1 MVRRKIQHMK
11 KVHFISIGGSAMHNL
26 AMALADKGY
35 LITGS
40 DDEIVDPARTHLV
53 ARGLLPKKEGWDLEN
68 ITPALDAV
76 IIGMHARADNPELAR
91 AKELSIPIYSYPEY
105 IFEQS
110 KDKYRVVIGGSHGKT
125 TTTAMIMHVLKHSG
139 VTFDY
144 LIGASV
150 PGFDLTVK
158 LSSEATVMLI
168 EGDEYPSSPIDLRP
182 KFHLYKAHLAA
193 LTGIAWDHINVFP
206 TFENY
211 LSQFEIFLKTMEP
224 DGTIVYYE
232 GDSNLR
238 SIVSR
243 HTFPVLMKELY
254 TMPAHRVENGTT
266 YLLTEGT
273 NGAEMS
279 IPLDVFGDHNLLN
292 LSAAY
297 HVSLHLGLT
306 KEQFYKAISSFPGA
320 SRRLEKI
327 SSNDQLTVF
336 WDFAHSPSKLKA
348 TIQAVHDQFPQKR
361 LIACME
367 LHTFSSLSAGFLA
380 EYASSMDLADRAII
394 FFDVHTFEHKH
405 LATLSATEVKE
416 AFGRE
421 DLDIITDSGLLVS
434 SIEHMDLKNSILLLM
449 SSGNFNGIDIKAF
462 ARSLV
467 SREG

>member
-1 MVRRKIQHMK
+1 MK

-40 DDEIVDPARTHLV
+40 DDEIVDPARARLA
-53 ARGLLPKKEGWDLEN
+53 ARGLLPKKEGWDPEN

-76 IIGMHARADNPELAR
+76 ILGMHARADNPELAK
-91 AKELSIPIYSYPEY
+91 AKQLAIPIYSYPEY
-105 IFEQS
+105 IYEQS

-125 TTTAMIMHVLKHSG
+125 TTTAMIMHVLKDSG
-139 VTFDY
+139 IDYDY

-150 PGFDLTVK
+150 PGFALTVK
-158 LSSEATVMLI
+158 LSLEARVMII
-168 EGDEYPSSPIDLRP
+168 EGDEYLSSPIDLRP

-211 LSQFEIFLKTMEP
+211 LSQFEIFLGTMEP
-224 DGTIVYYE
+224 GATIVYCE
-232 GDSNLR
+232 GDPNLK
-238 SIVSR
+238 SVMGR
-243 HTFPVLMKELY
+243 HTFPVLIKEPY
-254 TMPAHRVENGTT
+254 YMPPHRVENGTT
-266 YLLTEGT
+266 YLVTEGT
-273 NGAEMS
+273 QGSETT
-279 IPLDVFGDHNLLN
+279 IPLDIFGDHNLLN

-297 HVSLHLGLT
+297 HVSLHLGLN
-306 KEQFYKAISSFPGA
+306 KEQFYKAISSFQGA

-327 SSNDQLTVF
+327 ASNDQVTVF

-348 TIQAVHDQFPQKR
+348 TIKAVHDQFPGKQ

-380 EYASSMDLADRAII
+380 EYASSMDVADRAII
-394 FFDVHTFEHKH
+394 FFDQHTFEHKH
-405 LATLSATEVKE
+405 LATLSASEIKE

-421 DLDIITDSGLLVS
+421 DLDIITDSSLLVS

-449 SSGNFNGIDIKAF
+449 SSGNFNGVDIKAF

-467 SREG
+467 SR

>member
-1 MVRRKIQHMK
+1 MK

-26 AMALADKGY
+26 AMALADNGY

-40 DDEIVDPARTHLV
+40 DDEIVDPARARL
-53 ARGLLPKKEGWDLEN
+53 ASRGLLPKKEGWEPEN

-76 IIGMHARADNPELAR
+76 IIGMHARADNPELAK
-91 AKELSIPIYSYPEY
+91 AKQLAIPIYSYPEY
-105 IFEQS
+105 IYEQS

-125 TTTAMIMHVLKHSG
+125 TTTAMIMHVLKDSG
-139 VTFDY
+139 IDFDY

-158 LSSEATVMLI
+158 LSSQATVMLI
-168 EGDEYPSSPIDLRP
+168 EGDEYLSSPIDLRP

-224 DGTIVYYE
+224 GATIIYYE
-232 GDSNLR
+232 ADPNLR
-238 SIVSR
+238 SIVDR
-243 HTFPVLMKELY
+243 HTFPVLTKEPY
-254 TMPAHRVENGTT
+254 YMPPHRVENGTT
-266 YLLTEGT
+266 YLVTEGT
-273 NGAEMS
+273 NGS
-279 IPLDVFGDHNLLN
+279 GTTIPLDVFGDHNLLN

-297 HVSLHLGLT
+297 HVSLHLGLK
-306 KEQFYKAISSFPGA
+306 KEQFFKSISSFAGA

-327 SSNDQLTVF
+327 ASNDQLTVF

-348 TIQAVHDQFPQKR
+348 TIEAVHDQFPGKQ

-380 EYASSMDLADRAII
+380 EYSLSMDVADRAII

-405 LATLSATEVKE
+405 LATLGATEIKE
-416 AFGRE
+416 AFGRK
-421 DLDIITDSGLLVS
+421 DLDIITDSDLLVS
-434 SIEHMDLKNSILLLM
+434 SIEYMDLKNSILLLM

-467 SREG
+467 SRWG

>member
-1 MVRRKIQHMK
+1 MVRRKIEHMK

-40 DDEIVDPARTHLV
+40 DDEIVDPARSHLA
-53 ARGLLPKKEGWDLEN
+53 ARGLLPKKEGWDSEN

-76 IIGMHARADNPELAR
+76 IIGMHARADNPELSK
-91 AKELSIPIYSYPEY
+91 AKQLAIPIYSYPEY
-105 IFEQS
+105 IYEQS

-125 TTTAMIMHVLKHSG
+125 TTTAMIMHVLKHSS

-168 EGDEYPSSPIDLRP
+168 EGDEYLSSPIDLRP
-182 KFHLYKAHLAA
+182 KFHLYRAHLAA

-211 LSQFEIFLKTMEP
+211 LSQFEVFLKTMEP

-232 GDSNLR
+232 GDPNLR

-243 HTFPVLMKELY
+243 HTFPVNKEPY
-254 TMPAHRVENGTT
+254 SMPPHRVENGLT

-273 NGAEMS
+273 NGSEIS

-306 KEQFYKAISSFPGA
+306 REQFYKAIPSFQGA

-327 SSNDQLTVF
+327 ASNDQLTVF

-348 TIQAVHDQFPQKR
+348 TIKAVHDQFPGKQ

-380 EYASSMDLADRAII
+380 EYASSMDVADHAII
-394 FFDVHTFEHKH
+394 FFDQHTFEHKH
-405 LATLSATEVKE
+405 LATLGAGEIKE

-434 SIEHMDLKNSILLLM
+434 SIEHMDLNNCILLLM
-449 SSGNFNGIDIKAF
+449 SSGNFKGIDIKAF

-467 SREG
+467 SR